1 MPRTATAV
9 SCVAVLASFA
19 LTGCGVSNEPRH
31 RAVNLAR
38 DAPAMHPAVA
48 LRGEWLI
55 DLRPTPDA
63 EPYLQPFSVTDL
75 AGNQFEGTFYGGAP
89 ISSGYVNTDWE
100 GVHFAFVTSDGSGA
114 YHHAGRM
121 TGPDTI
127 EGSTMSVG
135 REFLAVWSGT
145 RAPESAE
152 GGE

>member
-1 MPRTATAV
+1 MPRPATAV
-9 SCVAVLASFA
+9 SCAALLMSLALA
-19 LTGCGVSNEPRH
+19 GCAVSNAPRH
-31 RAVNLAR
+31 RTVNLSN
-38 DAPAMHPAVA
+38 DAPAMHPAAA
-48 LRGEWLI
+48 LHGAWLI

-63 EPYLQPFSVTDL
+63 EPYFQPFNVTSF
-75 AGNQFEGTFYGGAP
+75 AGNRFEGTFYGGTPVKAA
-89 ISSGYVNTDWE
+89 YVNADWD